1 MAIKKSRKDR
11 MRTTSSCF
19 ILYSS
24 IATILS
30 ALILSSVI
38 IDFALGI
45 PNRYYA
51 PLKPVVNHPPLVKV
65 GANQTVGENATVVLN
80 GTASDPDPGDK
91 LSYSWKQMAGH
102 AVKLSSSNTTN
113 PSFTAPSV
121 SSDTNLK
128 FAFTAKDDK
137 RATSITPAIIAIT
150 VKHINRPPVANAGT
164 NQTVN
169 TGHFV
174 TLNGSKSKDPDG
186 TIISYLW
193 KQIGGPIVTLNAAN
207 TPIARFTAPKNI
219 SSDTDMIFG
228 LTVIDNKN
236 ASNTASVKVTD
247 KYVPPPNQPPVANA
261 GTNQTVNTGHFVTL
275 NGSKSKDPD
284 GTIISYLWKQIG
296 GPIVTLNAA
305 NTPIARFT
313 APKNISSDTDMIF
326 GLTVID
332 NKNASNTASVK
343 VTDKYVPPPNQPP
356 VANAGQNMTVTSG
369 ATVFLNGS
377 GSHDPDGNVTFYSWK
392 QAAGPIVLLGGAHRD
407 SKTFT
412 APSVLSNTSLIFSLI
427 VTDDKGVS
435 STPANVAITVKPRQP
450 TATGSITSSG
460 GNMTSRAVAGF
471 MSSGTINSLIH
482 TPKAQWI
489 ATGKW
494 RMTVDNGSLKY
505 FETNMT
511 WFNSNGTSSHT
522 HEFRNLNVG
531 GKIITIQPPGNS
543 VSLKGIMDVGTNHHI
558 VWRNVPTTIDIHG
571 GKTIIISVDDKATN
585 HHFAGQPILGV
596 VTSFVR

>member
-137 RATSITPAIIAIT
+137 GATSITPAIIAIT

-219 SSDTDMIFG
+219 SSDTG
-228 LTVIDNKN
+228 
-236 ASNTASVKVTD
+236 
-247 KYVPPPNQPPVANA
+247 
-261 GTNQTVNTGHFVTL
+261 
-275 NGSKSKDPD
+275 
-284 GTIISYLWKQIG
+284 
-296 GPIVTLNAA
+296 
-305 NTPIARFT
+305 
-313 APKNISSDTDMIF
+313 MIF

-369 ATVFLNGS
+369 DTVFLNGS
-377 GSHDPDGNVTFYSWK
+377 GSHDPDGSVTFYSWK

-435 STPANVAITVKPRQP
+435 STPANVAITVTPRQP

-482 TPKAQWI
+482 APKAQWI

-522 HEFRNLNVG
+522 HEFRNLNIG
-531 GKIITIQPPGNS
+531 GNIITIQPPGNS

-585 HHFAGQPILGV
+585 HHFAGQPILAV
-596 VTSFVR
+596 VNSFIQCADVPGPNMEVLPSCSMAH